1 MGGKMM
7 LLAGCRRLCVLL
19 ALASSVLVA
28 GAQSTMG
35 SLRGVVS
42 DATGAAI
49 PDASAALRSVD
60 QNSVSTVTSDNTGSF
75 VFENLKPGHY
85 VLTVTHDGFAPTTVK
100 DIALDARQDLRVTA
114 TLNVSA
120 QTTSIDVT
128 TGPDQINTE
137 DATIAD
143 SHNNAMIMQ
152 LPLNNR
158 ASTTSPLGALAL
170 SANVQQDS
178 SGYIA
183 LGGATSSMVNFSVDG
198 VSTVNVRQNVAL
210 QDAYPSQEGI
220 AAVKVMASN
229 NSAEFSQVGDVTF
242 TTKSGTSQF
251 HGSLFEYFQ
260 NDALDADPY
269 GFSGKAPKHFNT
281 FGGSLGGPVRVPK
294 LYSGKSTFFFFDYEG
309 NRRATAALQQ
319 FLVPTA
325 ADRAGTLADICGP
338 TITTINPTAAALL
351 K

>member
-19 ALASSVLVA
+19 ELASSVLVA

-100 DIALDARQDLRVTA
+100 DITLDARQDLRVTA
-114 TLNVSA
+114 TLNVSS
-120 QTTSIDVT
+120 QTHTI
-128 TGPDQINTE
+128 
-137 DATIAD
+137 DATIGD

-158 ASTTSPLGALAL
+158 ASTTSPLGALTL
-170 SANVQQDS
+170 SASVQQDS
-178 SGYIA
+178 SGYVA
-183 LGGATSSMVNFSVDG
+183 LGGASSSMVNFSVDG
-198 VSTVNVRQNVAL
+198 VSTVNVRQNGAL

-220 AAVKVMASN
+220 AGLKVTAFN

-281 FGGSLGGPVRVPK
+281 FGGSLGGPVRLPK
-294 LYSGKSTFFFFDYEG
+294 LYNGKDRTFFFLDYEG
-309 NRRATAALQQ
+309 NRRSTATLQQ
-319 FLVPTA
+319 FLVPSA
-325 ADRAGTLADICGP
+325 ADRTGNLTDIGGP
-338 TITTINPTAAALL
+338 VIPT
-351 K
+351 